1 VYDDNRQDRLKE
13 LDAQKKLLIDLVQ
26 ELRIGADAL
35 VKKKIE
41 KSLDEVSTIRSPTH
55 SLVHCLARWQSEL
68 SWT

>member
-13 LDAQKKLLIDLVQ
+13 LNAQKKLLVDLVQ
-26 ELRIGADAL
+26 ELRMGADAL
-35 VKKKIE
+35 VQKKIE

-55 SLVHCLARWQSEL
+55 SLVCCLAQWQSEL